1 MSEHKPAPAAP
12 MPPPAADDKPFA
24 LKYVEAMENL
34 WVSTLER
41 AVNDKRL
48 LGLPLRLM
56 EVNMAAQRKLES
68 LGSRWLSLWGV
79 PTSTQMRE
87 TMEMLQR
94 VEALLQAQRA
104 AAAVSLVDGAAAS
117 TAATATSEARP

>member
-1 MSEHKPAPAAP
+1 MSRNKPAPGAP
-12 MPPPAADDKPFA
+12 IPPPAADDKPFT
-24 LKYVEAMENL
+24 LKYVEAMEDL
-34 WVSTLER
+34 WVRTLER
-41 AVNDKRL
+41 AVSDERL

-56 EVNMAAQRKLES
+56 EVQMAARRKVES

-79 PTSTQMRE
+79 PTATQMRE

-104 AAAVSLVDGAAAS
+104 AASASSVGGAAPPP
-117 TAATATSEARP
+117 EVRP

>member
-12 MPPPAADDKPFA
+12 TPPPAADDKPFA

-104 AAAVSLVDGAAAS
+104 AAAVSAVGESS
-117 TAATATSEARP
+117 TTAPSEARP

>member
-1 MSEHKPAPAAP
+1 MSESRPTSAAP
-12 MPPPAADDKPFA
+12 SAAAPSDDKPFA
-24 LKYVEAMENL
+24 LKYVEVMENL

-41 AVNDKRL
+41 AVGDKRL
-48 LGLPLRLM
+48 LGLPLRMLDL
-56 EVNMAAQRKLES
+56 NMAAQRKLQS

-79 PTSTQMRE
+79 PTADQMRE

-104 AAAVSLVDGAAAS
+104 AAAAATVPAAATPAPES
-117 TAATATSEARP
+117 RP